1 METFFQQFPLPYVLA
16 AAGGLVALIFLSR
29 VPFIGAALRVVFS
42 MAMIGVLILVLSERA
57 SIDPYFGQVADRF
70 NLGGQEVVGEE
81 VRIKMAPNGHFF
93 ANVRLG
99 EARRRM
105 MIDSGATVTAISAA
119 TAREAGLKPQA
130 NLMPVILQT
139 ANGAVRADSA
149 TVPELKVGNIVARD
163 IKVVV
168 SPAFGNMDVI
178 GMNFLSKL
186 KSWRVE
192 GDTLVLVPHHPQA
205 AGQQT
210 R

>member
-1 METFFQQFPLPYVLA
+1 MESFFQQFPLPYVLA
-16 AAGGLVALIFLSR
+16 VAGGLIALMVLSR
-29 VPFIGAALRVVFS
+29 VPFIGSALRVVFS
-42 MAMIGVLILVLSERA
+42 VAMIGVLVLVLSERA

-70 NLGGQEVVGEE
+70 NLGGQVVVGKE

-93 ANVRLG
+93 ADVRLG
-99 EARRRM
+99 EAKRRM

-119 TAREAGLKPQA
+119 TAKEAGLKRET
-130 NLMPVILQT
+130 NLVPVILQT
-139 ANGAVRADSA
+139 ANGAVRADTA

-186 KSWRVE
+186 QSWRVE
-192 GDTLVLVPHHPQA
+192 GDTLVLVPHHPQPEA
-205 AGQQT
+205 QQT